1 MENTLWANT
10 VLASPGYVLGMV
22 VHTGLETRM
31 AMNISEMRQKVGR
44 LDLEVNW
51 MTKVLFVVMV
61 IAALAII
68 AADGFYG

>member
-1 MENTLWANT
+1 LENTLWANT

>member
-1 MENTLWANT
+1 LENTLWANT
-10 VLASPGYVLGMV
+10 VLASPGYVLGLV